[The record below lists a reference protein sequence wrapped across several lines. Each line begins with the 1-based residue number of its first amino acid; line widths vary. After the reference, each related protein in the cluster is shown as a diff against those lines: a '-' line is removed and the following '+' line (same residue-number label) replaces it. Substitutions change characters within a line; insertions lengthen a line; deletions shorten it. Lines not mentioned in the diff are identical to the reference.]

1 MNRCVGV
8 SVGILL
14 AGLTGCSSQP
24 QAQPESNICEKV
36 VSAKWISYETNLDV
50 IKLTRETVFSRSSSE
65 RGIVVSAPELNSIT
79 STNPGLKISN
89 PSFIRALENI
99 QVDTIDGD
107 APIVNIQLIEKA
119 KLSNLN
125 ELFITP
131 DKVGTYLRYH
141 GVRMASGVLEV
152 GCSNLE
158 RILTSHVT
166 GPVDLISGDLD
177 CDITPPTN
185 TVAAIVQK
193 YCIQG

>member
-1 MNRCVGV
+1 MKKCVGV

-14 AGLTGCSSQP
+14 AALTGCSSQP

-50 IKLTRETVFSRSSSE
+50 IKLIRETVFGRSSFE
-65 RGIVVSAPELNSIT
+65 RGIVVSSPEFNSIT
-79 STNPGLKISN
+79 STNPGLKTSN
-89 PSFIRALENI
+89 PTFIRALENI

-107 APIVNIQLIEKA
+107 ATPVNIQIIEKA
-119 KLSNLN
+119 QLPDLN

-131 DKVGTYLRYH
+131 DKIGTFLKYH
-141 GVRMASGVLEV
+141 GVRVVSGVLEV